1 VNTSLQALFNTSQ
14 IATLNFNLRL
24 IDILIYS
31 LDCNGVLIFLRFF
44 KMQKKRENKSFFH
57 SQSDSV
63 SCFCCLCWI
72 RNYITIVLQ

>member
-1 VNTSLQALFNTSQ
+1 
-14 IATLNFNLRL
+14 
-24 IDILIYS
+24 
-31 LDCNGVLIFLRFF
+31 
-44 KMQKKRENKSFFH
+44 MQKKRENKSFFH